1 MWHRRRQSKTRKSLR
16 SAGGPSQ
23 LQVCVGVGHSC
34 LTTAGTTPAHVGTAA
49 NALVLAHQP
58 LIALISVCRSSPSG
72 GTISAC
78 FKILD
83 ILESQ
88 MTRAQ
93 HSVASPRVVCIEDF
107 RPIARQRVPKSVFD
121 YLDGGAEGEVTLRE
135 NCRVFNDVTFRARH
149 AVAVPGCDL
158 HTRVLGFDLSL
169 PFLLAPVG
177 YSRLMHPG
185 GEVAAARAA
194 GKAGTGY
201 ILSTI
206 SGHKLEDVK
215 AGSSGPV
222 FYQLYLMGGRGAA
235 EAVIE
240 RARVAGFSALVVTI
254 DTPVSGI
261 RERDYRN
268 GMKELISGG
277 LLEKIPYIPQILA
290 RPGWL
295 LEYLLD
301 GGLPGLPNVVIPGK
315 GPMPLVDINAAL
327 AESTPTWADLRWIRE
342 IWKGP
347 IVIKGVL
354 TADDARRAV
363 DEGVAAISVSNH
375 GGRQLD
381 GLPASLR
388 ALPEV
393 VNAVQGRIEVL
404 MDGGIRRGTDIAKA
418 LCMGAR
424 AVLCGRAYAYG
435 LAAAGEAGVER
446 AIQILRADL
455 ERTLRL
461 LGCPSVTALDRSY
474 VNVPKSWEAS

>member
-1 MWHRRRQSKTRKSLR
+1 
-16 SAGGPSQ
+16 
-23 LQVCVGVGHSC
+23 
-34 LTTAGTTPAHVGTAA
+34 
-49 NALVLAHQP
+49 
-58 LIALISVCRSSPSG
+58 
-72 GTISAC
+72 
-78 FKILD
+78 
-83 ILESQ
+83 
-88 MTRAQ
+88 MTRAAR
-93 HSVASPRVVCIEDF
+93 SVASPRVVSIEDF
-107 RPIARQRVPKSVFD
+107 RPIARQRVPQSVFD

-135 NCRVFNDVTFRARH
+135 NCRIFNDVTFRPRH
-149 AVAVPGCDL
+149 AVAIADCSL
-158 HTRVLGFDLSL
+158 CTTVLGFKLSL

-268 GMKELISGG
+268 GMKELISGSV
-277 LLEKIPYIPQILA
+277 LEKIPYVPQILS

-295 LEYLLD
+295 IGYLLD

-315 GPMPLVDINAAL
+315 GQMPLVDINAAL

-381 GLPASLR
+381 GVPASLR

-393 VNAVQGRIEVL
+393 VEAVQGRIEVF
-404 MDGGIRRGTDIAKA
+404 MDGGIRRGTDIVKA

-435 LAAAGEAGVER
+435 LAAAGEAGVDR
-446 AIQILRADL
+446 AIEILRTDL

-461 LGCPSVTALDRSY
+461 LGCPSLAALDRSY
-474 VNVPKSWEAS
+474 VNVPKSWEVS

>member
-1 MWHRRRQSKTRKSLR
+1 
-16 SAGGPSQ
+16 
-23 LQVCVGVGHSC
+23 
-34 LTTAGTTPAHVGTAA
+34 
-49 NALVLAHQP
+49 
-58 LIALISVCRSSPSG
+58 
-72 GTISAC
+72 
-78 FKILD
+78 
-83 ILESQ
+83 
-88 MTRAQ
+88 
-93 HSVASPRVVCIEDF
+93 VCIEDF
-107 RPIARQRVPKSVFD
+107 RPIARARVPKSVFD

-135 NCRVFNDVTFRARH
+135 NCRIFNDVTFRPRH
-149 AVAVPGCDL
+149 AVEVAKCDL
-158 HTRVLGFDLSL
+158 RTRVLGLDLAL

-194 GKAGTGY
+194 GRAGTGY

-215 AGSSGPV
+215 AASAGPV

-235 EAVIE
+235 EASIE

-277 LLEKIPYIPQILA
+277 PLEKIPYLPQILS

-295 LEYLLD
+295 ISFLLD
-301 GGLPGLPNVVIPGK
+301 GGVPLLPNVVVPGK

-327 AESTPTWADLRWIRE
+327 AESTATWADFRWIRE
-342 IWKGP
+342 IWRGP
-347 IVIKGVL
+347 IVVKGVL
-354 TADDARRAV
+354 TGDDARHAIDAGAAAV
-363 DEGVAAISVSNH
+363 SVSNH

-381 GLPASLR
+381 GVPASLR

-393 VNAVQGRIEVL
+393 VEAVKGRIEVF
-404 MDGGIRRGTDIAKA
+404 MDGGIRRGADIVKA
-418 LCMGAR
+418 ICMGAR

-435 LAAAGEAGVER
+435 LAAAGEAGVDR
-446 AIQILRADL
+446 AIEILRTDL
-455 ERTLRL
+455 ARTLRL
-461 LGCPSVTALDRSY
+461 LGVASVAELDRSY
-474 VNVPKSWEAS
+474 VNAPKTWEVGG